1 MLAILDD
8 MKKFARLIKTLDS
21 TNKTTIKVQAL
32 ADYFKVAG
40 DTDKVWT
47 IAILSHRRPPRPVNT
62 TLLRE
67 WASELANIPL
77 WLFEE
82 SYHIVGDLA
91 ETIALVVPSTQT
103 STEKSLTRFLKE
115 MIALKKKP
123 DEEKKA
129 YLYENWKVLDY
140 YERFVFCK
148 LITGSFRIGVS
159 QKLMTRALAKAT
171 DIDEDILAY
180 KLMGNWNPN
189 KISFQELILEE
200 NESDYLSKP
209 YPFYLAYAIEG
220 DVSDLGDVNDWS
232 AEHKWDGIRS
242 QVILRNDEIFVWS
255 RGEELVTDKYPE
267 FGKFVGVIPNG
278 TVIDGEILP
287 FPKEQIGTFNDLQK
301 RIGRKTV
308 SKNLLKKV
316 PVILKAYDLLEW
328 EGKDIR
334 NTPFID
340 RRRLLETLFRSVRPP
355 GRLESARHRR
365 SRGPASEKVASRIRQ
380 SAGSE
385 TDGETIKSIASKT
398 APKQAKGT
406 KNKDQPAE
414 MPVSSAVEIPLHLSE
429 TIHFNSWE
437 EAAKER
443 ERSRE
448 VRSEGLMLKRKDS
461 PYLVGR
467 KKGDWWKW
475 KVDPLTID
483 AVLTYAMRG
492 HGRRSNLFTDYTFA
506 LWDEKE
512 DGERELVT
520 FAKAYSGLTDA
531 EFRKVDN
538 WIKRNTLE
546 RFGPVRSVTPHH
558 VFEIAFEGI
567 APSTRHKSG
576 VATRFPR
583 ILRWRKDKKIEEANT
598 LSDLKRLIPSLT
610 SESG

>member
-1 MLAILDD
+1 
-8 MKKFARLIKTLDS
+8 MKEFAQLIKTLDS

-32 ADYFKVAG
+32 ANYFKIAG

-67 WASELANIPL
+67 WASQLSNIPL

-91 ETIALVVPSTQT
+91 ETIALVIPADPA
-103 STEKSLTRFLKE
+103 STEKSLTQFLEE

-140 YERFVFCK
+140 YERFVFTK

-171 DIDEDILAY
+171 EIDEDILAY
-180 KLMGNWNPN
+180 KLMGNWNPD

-209 YPFYLAYAIEG
+209 YPFYLAYALEG
-220 DVSDLGDVNDWS
+220 DVDDLGDVNDWS

-267 FGKFVGVIPNG
+267 FDEFIGIIPNG

-287 FPKEQIGTFNDLQK
+287 YPKGEIGTFNDLQK

-308 SKNLLKKV
+308 SKNLLAKV

-328 EGKDIR
+328 KGKDIR
-334 NTPFID
+334 EMAFIE
-340 RRRLLETLFRSVRPP
+340 RRELLEKLY
-355 GRLESARHRR
+355 SA
-365 SRGPASEKVASRIRQ
+365 V
-380 SAGSE
+380 
-385 TDGETIKSIASKT
+385 T
-398 APKQAKGT
+398 
-406 KNKDQPAE
+406 
-414 MPVSSAVEIPLHLSE
+414 SSAVEKHVPSTSTALGSGAAEIPLHLSE
-429 TIHFNSWE
+429 TIHFNSWAE
-437 EAAKER
+437 SAKER
-443 ERSRE
+443 EGSRE
-448 VRSEGLMLKRKDS
+448 VHSEGLMLKRKDS

-506 LWDEKE
+506 LWHEKE
-512 DGERELVT
+512 NGEKELVT

-538 WIKRNTLE
+538 WIKKNTLE

-567 APSTRHKSG
+567 ALSKRHKSG

-583 ILRWRKDKKIEEANT
+583 ILRWRQDKKIAEANT
-598 LSDLKRLIPSLT
+598 ISELKDMIV
-610 SESG
+610 